1 MQTAQ
6 DNHKNTSDALTV
18 DAPLAIQSHSR
29 RAWLSWLL
37 AIISG
42 ALQVVIFPVPNW
54 NFLCWIA
61 LAPLL
66 IALLDAANRSTGR
79 TIPALVRGFLLGW
92 VTGVTV
98 YAGSCYWVYH
108 VMKFYGGLSAP
119 VAAGVLLL
127 FCLYVGLVHGLFGA
141 ALTWIASRP
150 NWGQRGLILAA
161 PFLWV
166 GAEFFR
172 ARVIG
177 FPWDLLGTVLVDNI
191 PLSRIASLTGVYG
204 LSFEIVLMNAALVAI
219 LYGRRERRLLMLAA
233 AILILGIVETGSYLE
248 PPPAI
253 PTGTARLVQPNIS
266 LDQQWTAESYD
277 KTLADLKRISIPQ
290 PGEGMPGDPLPDL
303 VIWPESPAPF
313 FANDSR
319 FEQTLSEIATGT
331 NSYVLAGTIGVL
343 RDGDNSQLFNSAELV
358 APNGDWLARYDKIHL
373 VPFGEYVPF
382 KDLFSFAR
390 KLTKEVGDYIPGT
403 QRLVLPVH
411 SYKLGTFICYES
423 IFPDE
428 IREFANNGA
437 GLLVNISNDG
447 WFGETGAPGQHLRM
461 ARMRAIE
468 NNRWVLRAT
477 NTGITATIDPYGRVI
492 QQARRNVQ
500 VAVNMPYGVVTS
512 TTFYTRHGDWFAWLC
527 VVACA
532 IIAVL
537 ALVPRRPLRTDQAA

>member
-1 MQTAQ
+1 
-6 DNHKNTSDALTV
+6 
-18 DAPLAIQSHSR
+18 
-29 RAWLSWLL
+29 
-37 AIISG
+37 
-42 ALQVVIFPVPNW
+42 
-54 NFLCWIA
+54 
-61 LAPLL
+61 
-66 IALLDAANRSTGR
+66 LDAASRSIGR
-79 TIPALVRGFLLGW
+79 PLAALRRGFLLGW
-92 VTGVTV
+92 ISGIIF

-108 VMKFYGGLSAP
+108 VMHYYGGLDPA
-119 VAAGVLLL
+119 VAAGILVL

-150 NWGQRGLILAA
+150 GWGQRALILAA
-161 PFLWV
+161 PFVWI

-172 ARVIG
+172 ARILG

-191 PLSRIASLTGVYG
+191 PLSRIASVAGVYG
-204 LSFEIVLMNAALVAI
+204 LSFEIMLMNAALVAI
-219 LYGRRERRLLMLAA
+219 LYGRRERRVLMLSA
-233 AILILGIVETGSYLE
+233 AILIIGIVQTGSYLE
-248 PPPAI
+248 PPQAI

-266 LDQQWTAESYD
+266 LDQQWNEESYD
-277 KTLADLKRISIPQ
+277 KALADLKQISIPQ

-313 FANDSR
+313 FANEPR
-319 FEQTLSEIATGT
+319 FHQTLSDIATST
-331 NSYVLAGTIGVL
+331 NAYVLAGTIGLVHG
-343 RDGDNSQLFNSAELV
+343 GDNSQLYNSAELV

-382 KDLFSFAR
+382 KDLFSFAN
-390 KLTKEVGDYIPGT
+390 KLTREVGDYIPGT

-411 SYKLGTFICYES
+411 SYKLGTFVCYES

-428 IREFANNGA
+428 IREFASNGA

-447 WFGETGAPGQHLRM
+447 WFGDTGAPGQHLRM

-477 NTGITATIDPYGRVI
+477 NTGITATIDPYGRVV
-492 QQARRNVQ
+492 QQARRNVK
-500 VAVNMPYGVVTS
+500 VAINMPYGVVTS

-527 VVACA
+527 VFVCA

-537 ALVPRRPLRTDQAA
+537 ALVKRRPLRTDQTA